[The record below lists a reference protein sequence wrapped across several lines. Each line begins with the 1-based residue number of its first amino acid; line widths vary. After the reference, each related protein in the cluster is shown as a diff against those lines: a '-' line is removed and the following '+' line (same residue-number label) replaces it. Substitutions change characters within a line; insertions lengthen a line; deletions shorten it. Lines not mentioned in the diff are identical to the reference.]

1 MFGKRILGSAY
12 LFDGSSKRARHRQ
25 LDEGAA
31 QRIRLEDAQQW
42 PGMYKKWSNISV
54 ICISVSWQF
63 YVSWLKVVPGY
74 GHAVLR
80 KTDPRYTC
88 QREFALKYLPND
100 TMFRLVADLYEVV
113 PEILL
118 DLGKVKNPW
127 PNVDAHSGV
136 LLQVSS
142 TTLSTRLLKQ
152 VQVVQTGIF
161 VKF

>member
-1 MFGKRILGSAY
+1 M
-12 LFDGSSKRARHRQ
+12 
-25 LDEGAA
+25 
-31 QRIRLEDAQQW
+31 
-42 PGMYKKWSNISV
+42 
-54 ICISVSWQF
+54 
-63 YVSWLKVVPGY
+63 
-74 GHAVLR
+74 LR

-152 VQVVQTGIF
+152 VQVVQTVIF
-161 VKF
+161 VNF